1 VDDENGEITD
11 VLFKGRFHEWWRR
24 KKERRRHD
32 GLPLQNIS
40 HGHMYI
46 INNNRALFIARYV
59 LLVVK
64 QEI

>member
-1 VDDENGEITD
+1 MVKSRTCY
-11 VLFKGRFHEWWRR
+11 LKGVFTSGGV
-24 KKERRRHD
+24 ERRNGD
-32 GLPLQNIS
+32 DTTVFPFQNIS